1 MTFNNNLSSK
11 IIGILKDDPNKV
23 ALEYE
28 NSKVSYFELIQI
40 SFFFINDLEKKGI
53 KKIIQ
58 LLYFTIKVNGHMLF

>member
-11 IIGILKDDPNKV
+11 ILGILKDDPNKV

-53 KKIIQ
+53 KK
-58 LLYFTIKVNGHMLF
+58 K